1 MKAIRY
7 RRHPLQRHCHHSEM
21 KVEYIFDTAKFLV
34 KNNKFYFAQLFNFYS
49 TSTIKS
55 ISNKNTNKSIKKSKT
70 KINLEECSNDSK
82 ISAKK
87 IKLET
92 ITSNHKRS
100 TILTNKEF
108 LKSTEE
114 IDSKSDLLSKILK
127 AEPQSPNK
135 KQSISKTKN
144 EPKVKLKEEPSVT
157 SQNEPIPSQ
166 SDESIDEI
174 KTNYDFS
181 N

>member
-7 RRHPLQRHCHHSEM
+7 RRHPHLRHCPHSEM

-34 KNNKFYFAQLFNFYS
+34 KNNKFYFAQLFKFNS

-55 ISNKNTNKSIKKSKT
+55 ISNKNKSITKSKT
-70 KINLEECSNDSK
+70 KIKLKENSNESK

-92 ITSNHKRS
+92 ITSNYKPS
-100 TILTNKEF
+100 TISINKE
-108 LKSTEE
+108 LLNSAEE

-127 AEPQSPNK
+127 EESQSPNK
-135 KQSISKTKN
+135 NQHVSKTKS
-144 EPKVKLKEEPSVT
+144 EPKVKLKEEPSVN
-157 SQNEPIPSQ
+157 SKNEQALYQ
-166 SDESIDEI
+166 SDEFIDEKKI
-174 KTNYDFS
+174 NFDFS